1 MAPLQSSEIAA
12 LLHGQLRGADAL
24 ISSVSTDS
32 RNLRAGDLFIALH
45 GPNFDGHDYLAAAR
59 ERGAAAALVS
69 RLQDDALP
77 QIVVADTRLALGRL
91 ASVCRAEL
99 AIPVLAVT
107 GSNGKT
113 TVKEM
118 LAAILARRGAVLAT
132 RGNLNNDIG
141 VPLTLLRL
149 RPEHRYAVIEMGAN
163 HPGEI
168 DYVAGLTAPTV
179 ALVTNAGP
187 AHLEGFGSLEGVARA
202 KGEIYQNLAAGGV
215 AVINADDTYA
225 GLWRELAADHHQI
238 SFGLRADAD
247 VNAPADSIQL
257 HMHNSSCVMHF
268 VMRTPDGELEL
279 ALPLPG
285 RHNVMNALAASA
297 AALAA
302 GAHLNDIK
310 EGLEAMTAVA
320 GRLHMRIGL
329 RGAHVLDD
337 TYNANPASLQAGLDV
352 LAACTGEKW
361 LVLGDMGELGND
373 TAGLHVRAGEQARAA
388 GIDRLF
394 AIGEQSRGAARAFGV
409 AQHFDSIEALIAALR
424 GTLHAGVSVLV
435 KGSRF
440 MHMERVVEALLNGG
454 NGGHSALTN
463 EPRVPNSKTGVA

>member
-1 MAPLQSSEIAA
+1 MNPLRLSDLAVLLKGQ
-12 LLHGQLRGADAL
+12 LHGADTL
-24 ISSVSTDS
+24 INSVSTDS

-45 GPNFDGHDYLAAAR
+45 GPNFDGHAYLSQAR

-69 RLQDDALP
+69 RMLDDPLP
-77 QIVVADTRLALGRL
+77 QIVVADTRLGLGRL
-91 ASVCRAEL
+91 AAAVRAEL

-118 LAAILARRGAVLAT
+118 LSAILARRGAVLAT

-168 DYVAGLTAPTV
+168 AYIAGLAAPTV
-179 ALVTNAGP
+179 AVVTNAGP
-187 AHLEGFGSLEGVARA
+187 AHLEGFGNLEGVARA

-215 AVINADDTYA
+215 AVINADDAYA
-225 GLWRELAADHHQI
+225 ALWRELAADCHQI
-238 SFGLRADAD
+238 SFGIDAAAD
-247 VNAPADSIQL
+247 VSASPDSIHL
-257 HMHNSSCVMHF
+257 HMQNASSVMRF
-268 VMRTPDGELEL
+268 TLRTPDGELSI

-310 EGLEAMTAVA
+310 EGLEAMTPVA
-320 GRLHMRIGL
+320 GRLQMRVGL

-352 LAACTGEKW
+352 LAACAGEKW
-361 LVLGDMGELGND
+361 LVLGDMGELGGD
-373 TAGLHVRAGEQARAA
+373 SAELHVAAGQQARAA
-388 GIDRLF
+388 GIDHLF
-394 AIGEQSRGAARAFGV
+394 AIGAQSRGAVRAFGD
-409 AQHFDSIEALIAALR
+409 AQHFESVEALIATLRGALR
-424 GTLHAGVSVLV
+424 PDVNVLV

-440 MHMERVVEALLNGG
+440 MHMERVVEALMNGG
-454 NGGHSALTN
+454 NGGYSAATS
-463 EPRVPNSKTGVA
+463 EPRVPNSETGVA

>member
-1 MAPLQSSEIAA
+1 MSPLRLVEIAA
-12 LLHGQLRGADAL
+12 MLHGRLCGADAL

-32 RNLRAGDLFIALH
+32 RNLRAGDLFIALA

-59 ERGAAAALVS
+59 EHGAAAALVS
-69 RLQDDALP
+69 RAQDDALA
-77 QIVVADTRLALGRL
+77 QIVVADTRLALGSL
-91 ASVCRAEL
+91 ASVCRAGL

-118 LAAILARRGAVLAT
+118 LAAILARRGAMLAT

-168 DYVAGLTAPTV
+168 AYVAGLAAPTV
-179 ALVTNAGP
+179 AVVTNAGP

-215 AVINADDTYA
+215 AVINSDDAYA
-225 GLWRELAADHHQI
+225 GMWRELAAGHHQI

-247 VNAPADSIQL
+247 VNAPVESIRMD
-257 HMHNSSCVMHF
+257 MHNSSS
-268 VMRTPDGELEL
+268 VMRFLLRTPNGEVQL

-302 GAHLNDIK
+302 GAHLDDIK
-310 EGLEAMTAVA
+310 EGLEAIVPVA
-320 GRLHMRIGL
+320 GRLQMRIGL

-337 TYNANPASLQAGLDV
+337 TYNANPASLQAGLEV
-352 LAACTGEKW
+352 LAACAGEKW
-361 LVLGDMGELGND
+361 LVLGDMGELGSD
-373 TAGLHVRAGEQARAA
+373 AADLHEQAGRQARAA
-388 GIDRLF
+388 GIDQLF
-394 AIGEQSRGAARAFGV
+394 AIGVQSRRAAQTFGAARY
-409 AQHFDSIEALIAALR
+409 FDSIDALIAALR
-424 GTLHAGVSVLV
+424 GALHAGVSVLV

-440 MHMERVVEALLNGG
+440 MHMERVVEALLNGNG
-454 NGGHSALTN
+454 NRVAAAPVTSAAGS
-463 EPRVPNSKTGVA
+463 E